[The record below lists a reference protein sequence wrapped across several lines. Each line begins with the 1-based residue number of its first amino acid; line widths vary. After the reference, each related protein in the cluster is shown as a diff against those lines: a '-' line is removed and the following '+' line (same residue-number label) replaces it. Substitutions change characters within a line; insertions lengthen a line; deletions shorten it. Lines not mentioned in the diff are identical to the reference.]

1 MPGKLSKKQIRVL
14 DELFAGDID
23 VNEILQKYDVTT
35 GMFNKWQEQEAF
47 IAEFDNRIAALYRQ
61 SELIIARY
69 AAVAAAKLVQLTES
83 ENQETARKACLD
95 IIQLPRPN
103 AKKQSPPAENDEPN
117 QPLQLSAE
125 TAGKL
130 LAVLAEQ

>member
-1 MPGKLSKKQIRVL
+1 MPGKLSRKQIRVL
-14 DELFAGDID
+14 DDLFAGDID
-23 VNEILQKYDVTT
+23 VNEILQKYNVTA

-47 IAEFDNRIAALYRQ
+47 TAEFDNRIAALYRQ
-61 SELIIARY
+61 GGLIIARY

-103 AKKQSPPAENDEPN
+103 AKKQSPSAENDEPN